1 MNIHIVKI
9 GETIESIANTYGI
22 STERLISINGLFNLP
37 DLVAG
42 QALLILI
49 PDVTHRVQ
57 PGETIYSIAE
67 YYGVTPMELL
77 QKNPSLILR
86 QEIYPDEELVI
97 TYMEERNKPISI
109 YGYVYPAVQNNVL
122 RRALP
127 FASKCAIFGYGFR
140 ADGSLIPINDE
151 KIIEACLQYQTEP
164 IMLITSIDESGGFG
178 SGIPSLV
185 FNDINLQN
193 VVIAN
198 MLTIMAEKGYT
209 GLDIDFEYIDPND
222 RDAFTAFVAN
232 TTRQMNANGYTVNVD
247 LAPKTSSTQQG
258 TLYEGHDYRAL
269 GNAANTVLVMS
280 YEWGYTYGPPMAVA
294 PLPQV
299 RQVVSYAVTEIPSEK
314 IYMGIPNYGYDWRLP
329 FERGISRA
337 DSIGNEQA
345 ILIAYRNN
353 VQIQFDEIAQTPFF
367 EYRDLAG
374 VDHIVWF
381 EDIRSIQKKFQL
393 IDEFNL
399 LGGGYWNLM
408 RPFNQNWSFLGT
420 QYDIDK

>member
-57 PGETIYSIAE
+57 PGETIYSIVK

-127 FASKCAIFGYGFR
+127 FVSKCAIFSYGFR

-269 GNAANTVLVMS
+269 GNAANTVLVMT

-314 IYMGIPNYGYDWRLP
+314 
-329 FERGISRA
+329 
-337 DSIGNEQA
+337 SIWVSPIMVTIGDYPLNEEFPVPTV
-345 ILIAYRNN
+345 LVMNR
-353 VQIQFDEIAQTPFF
+353 QF
-367 EYRDLAG
+367 
-374 VDHIVWF
+374 
-381 EDIRSIQKKFQL
+381 
-393 IDEFNL
+393 
-399 LGGGYWNLM
+399 
-408 RPFNQNWSFLGT
+408 
-420 QYDIDK
+420 